1 MKTKL
6 LMTVLLTAAAG
17 VQAAQPRTV
26 TLKVAH
32 MDCAACPIT
41 VRMALEKVLGVSR
54 ARVDFK
60 NNLAVV
66 DFDADRTS
74 PALLS
79 QASAHAGFPA
89 TEVPEK

>member
-1 MKTKL
+1 MKTRV
-6 LMTVLLTAAAG
+6 LMTALLTAAAG
-17 VQAAQPRTV
+17 VQAAQPHTV
-26 TLKVAH
+26 TLQLAH
-32 MDCAACPIT
+32 MDCAACPLT
-41 VRMALEKVLGVSR
+41 VRMALEKVPGVSR

-60 NNLAVV
+60 SKLAVV

-79 QASAHAGFPA
+79 RASAHAGFPA